1 MRVWSLGHE
10 YPLQKKMAPPCS
22 ILARKSHRQ
31 RSLVGPIEWGHKD
44 SDTIY
49 WLSARTQEHTHA
61 HTHTSYQSHKPQKVG
76 TQVCGYTQAFLFD
89 NLPFANRV
97 INCISLNGIRN
108 ITLICSK
115 TENAPAYD
123 LGGRRYLRFQDLDL
137 TPYHLGQRRRLG
149 LMRLL
154 SMIRICKLGESFN

>member
-1 MRVWSLGHE
+1 MGSQRVRHDL
-10 YPLQKKMAPPCS
+10 LTK
-22 ILARKSHRQ
+22 
-31 RSLVGPIEWGHKD
+31 
-44 SDTIY
+44 
-49 WLSARTQEHTHA
+49 RTHTHT
-61 HTHTSYQSHKPQKVG
+61 HTHTRTSYQSHKQQKAG
-76 TQVCGYTQAFLFD
+76 TQVCGHTQGFLFD
-89 NLPFANRV
+89 NLPFSNRV

-123 LGGRRYLRFQDLDL
+123 LGGRKYLRFQDLDL
-137 TPYHLGQRRRLG
+137 TRYHLGQRRRLG